1 LRTKWRLL
9 NYESIDA
16 IRTQAIYHAIGLGV
30 DKGISLNT
38 IIFCKPDKPLVCI
51 GYHQE
56 LEKEVDLDYCKKRNY
71 PLVRRILGGGAV
83 YLDSN
88 QLFYQI
94 IANKSDPRVPG
105 KVENLFE
112 NFLKAPTR
120 TYNDIGIPATYRPV
134 NDIEVN
140 GRKISGNGAGEIG
153 EVSILTGNIIFD
165 FNFDEMVRILK
176 VPSEKFRDKLSNSLK
191 ERMTTIKKEL
201 NYAPSEYFIRE
212 LLRKNFEDVL
222 QIPLIEEE
230 LSSEELDLI
239 DEVEETYK
247 SKTWLNMI
255 ENMHKNLINKRSVKV
270 SGSFK
275 IGEID
280 YKTGGGL
287 IRVLVEVLDERIKD
301 IMITGDFW
309 FIPLQNLEKLEKKL
323 KGTIISKEIIVDKIE
338 QFYKINKIQSPLV
351 TPDDL
356 AETIMRASE

>member
-1 LRTKWRLL
+1 MRTEWRLL

-30 DKGISLNT
+30 DKGISPNT
-38 IIFCKPDKPLVCI
+38 IIFCKPDKPIICI

-94 IANKSDPRVPG
+94 IAHKSDPRVPG
-105 KVENLFE
+105 KVEKFFE
-112 NFLKAPTR
+112 NFLKAPTK
-120 TYNDIGIPATYRPV
+120 TYNDIGIPASYRPV

-165 FNFDEMVRILK
+165 FNFNEMVRILK
-176 VPSEKFRDKLSNSLK
+176 VPSEKFRDKLSNTLK

-201 NYAPSEYFIRE
+201 NYVPCECFIRE
-212 LLRKNFEDVL
+212 RLRKNYEDIL
-222 QIPLIEEE
+222 QIPLIEGE
-230 LSSEELDLI
+230 LSEDELDLI
-239 DEVEETYK
+239 NEVEATYK
-247 SKTWLNMI
+247 SKKWLNMI
-255 ENMHKNLINKRSVKV
+255 ENMHKDLIHKRSIKV
-270 SGSFK
+270 SRNVK
-275 IGEID
+275 IGEVD

-287 IRVLVEVLDERIKD
+287 IRILVEVFDEKIKD

-323 KGTIISKEIIVDKIE
+323 KGTIISRDIIVNKIE
-338 QFYKINKIQSPLV
+338 HFYKIHKIQSPLV

-356 AETIMRASE
+356 TETIMRASE

>member
-112 NFLKAPTR
+112 NFLKAPT
-120 TYNDIGIPATYRPV
+120 
-134 NDIEVN
+134 
-140 GRKISGNGAGEIG
+140 RKISGNGAGEIG